1 MRFVPALIVALIVFP
16 VSSLLSQ
23 EPGARPSPYPERV
36 EVRRTAYGVPHILAQ
51 DLAALGFGM
60 AWVQLEDYGVRVAVN
75 LLRGR
80 GELAR
85 YFGRDSIESDFSWR
99 QSHASAAETYHR
111 LEQATRDLYTGFAA
125 GANRYIAM
133 HPEEFPAWM
142 PHDFTPQ
149 DVAALWIEETT
160 GPAARRFL
168 RAQSARRRMADSLQ
182 LLDAGSNAW
191 ALAPSRTT
199 SGRAILLR
207 NPHLNWRA
215 GYYEAHYT
223 VPGVINF
230 YGDSQVGYPL
240 YFNSGFNEHLGWA
253 TTNNNPDLE
262 EVYALD
268 VDPERPDHY
277 LFDGGSVALERVEVT
292 VQWKNGDGLSSETRE
307 FWRTPLGPVIDRREG
322 KVYVLRS
329 PEWGEHR
336 QTEQFL
342 RMMRAQSLEEWQA
355 AVRMRAH
362 SYSNLTYADR
372 DGNIFYLW
380 NATLPRRPLP
390 SGNDTAAIHVRSS
403 SQVWT
408 RIVPFD
414 SLPQLLNPKGGY
426 IQNVNDPFHF
436 TNLQAVLD
444 STRYPPP
451 DFPSPRL
458 RLRSQLSL
466 MLITQE
472 RKMSLDDVVRLK
484 HSYRMLAA
492 ERFKADLLAAVRA
505 SNPSFQVSEAAALLE
520 HWDDTV
526 SPDSRGSTLFAIWFR
541 RYFAPDSGDTRS
553 FSQRWNALVSTPWS
567 AARPLETPA
576 GLADPARAAEKFAWA
591 VEETT
596 RRYGSYDVAWGEVHR
611 VRLGDLDLPVGG
623 CSGFL
628 GCFRVLGFRD
638 APDGKQQVARGD
650 GWVLAVEFGRDGPR
664 AYSVLAY
671 GESAK
676 PDSPHHTDQ
685 AEMFTRGELKRVA
698 FTEADIA
705 AQLMR
710 SYRPGAGR

>member
-1 MRFVPALIVALIVFP
+1 MRIVSLVFGLFLLGAPAATA
-16 VSSLLSQ
+16 Q
-23 EPGARPSPYPERV
+23 DTRPYSERV
-36 EVRRTAYGVPHILAQ
+36 EIRRTAFGVPHILAE
-51 DLAALGFGM
+51 DLAALGYGM
-60 AWVQLEDYGVRVAVN
+60 AWIQLEDYGARVAVN

-85 YFGRDSIESDFSWR
+85 YFGRDSIESDFRFR
-99 QSHASAAETYHR
+99 QTHAGAIKAYHL
-111 LEQATRDLYTGFAA
+111 LEQDTRDLYRGFAA

-133 HPEEFPAWM
+133 HPGEFPAWM
-142 PHDFTPQ
+142 PHDFTPH
-149 DVAALWIEETT
+149 DVAALWVEETME
-160 GPAARRFL
+160 PAVRRFL
-168 RAQSARRRMADSLQ
+168 RAQGTRRRIADSLRQ
-182 LLDAGSNAW
+182 LDAGSNAW

-207 NPHLNWRA
+207 NPHLYWRA
-215 GYYEAHYT
+215 GYYEAHFT

-240 YFNSGFNEHLGWA
+240 FFNSGFNEHLGWA

-268 VDPERPDHY
+268 VDPARPDHY
-277 LFDGGSVALERVEVT
+277 LFDGGSVALERLELT
-292 VQWKNGDGLSSETRE
+292 VPWKNGAGLSSETRE
-307 FWRTPLGPVIDRREG
+307 FWRTPLGPVIDRGEG

-342 RMMRAQSLEEWQA
+342 RMMRARNLGEWQA

-362 SYSNLTYADR
+362 SYQNLTYADR

-390 SGNDTAAIHVRSS
+390 SGNDTAAIHVKSS
-403 SQVWT
+403 AQVWT
-408 RIVPFD
+408 WLVPFD

-426 IQNVNDPFHF
+426 IQNANDPFHF

-458 RLRSQLSL
+458 GLRSQLSL
-466 MLITQE
+466 KLITQM
-472 RKMSLDDVVRLK
+472 KKLSLEDVIRLK

-492 ERFKADLLAAVRA
+492 ERFKGELLAAVRA
-505 SNPSFQVSEAAALLE
+505 SDPPPSPGVMEAAALLE
-520 HWDDTV
+520 RWDDTV
-526 SPDSRGSTLFAIWFR
+526 SPESRGSTLFEVWFW
-541 RYFAPDSGDTRS
+541 RYLAPDSGDTRPL
-553 FSQRWNALVSTPWS
+553 RDRERDLITTPWS

-576 GLADPARAAEKFAWA
+576 GLADAERAARSFAWA
-591 VEETT
+591 VEETA

-623 CSGFL
+623 CSGSL
-628 GCFRVLGFRD
+628 GCFRVLGYRD

-664 AYSVLAY
+664 AYSILAY
-671 GESAK
+671 GESSN

-698 FTEADIA
+698 FTEAEIA
-705 AQLMR
+705 AQLVR
-710 SYRPGAGR
+710 SYRPGQ

>member
-1 MRFVPALIVALIVFP
+1 
-16 VSSLLSQ
+16 
-23 EPGARPSPYPERV
+23 
-36 EVRRTAYGVPHILAQ
+36 
-51 DLAALGFGM
+51 
-60 AWVQLEDYGVRVAVN
+60 VAVN

-85 YFGRDSIESDFSWR
+85 YFGRDSIESDFRFR
-99 QSHASAAETYHR
+99 QTHATATESYHL
-111 LEQATRDLYTGFAA
+111 LEQDTRELYSGFAA
-125 GANRYIAM
+125 GVNRYIAM
-133 HPEEFPAWM
+133 HPEEFPSWM
-142 PHDFTPQ
+142 PHHFTPH
-149 DVAALWIEETT
+149 DVAALWVEETME
-160 GPAARRFL
+160 
-168 RAQSARRRMADSLQ
+168 RASRQFSRAHGARRRMADSLLQ
-182 LLDAGSNAW
+182 LGAGSNAW

-215 GYYEAHYT
+215 GYYEAQIT

-230 YGDSQVGYPL
+230 YGDFRIGYPL
-240 YFNSGFNEHLGWA
+240 YFNGGFNEHLGWA

-268 VDPERPDHY
+268 VVPDSPDHY

-292 VQWKNGDGLSSETRE
+292 IRWKNGDGLSSETRE
-307 FWRTPLGPVIDRREG
+307 FWRTPLGPVIDRGEG

-342 RMMRAQSLEEWQA
+342 RMMRARSLEEWQA
-355 AVRMRAH
+355 AFRMRAQ
-362 SYSNLTYADR
+362 SYSNFTYADR
-372 DGNIFYLW
+372 DGNIFFLW

-390 SGNDTAAIHVRSS
+390 SGNDTAAIEVQSS
-403 SQVWT
+403 AHIWN

-426 IQNVNDPFHF
+426 IQNANDPFHL
-436 TNLQAVLD
+436 TNLQAPLD
-444 STRYPPP
+444 SVHYPPP

-458 RLRSQLSL
+458 GLRSQLSL
-466 MLITQE
+466 KLISEQ
-472 RKMSLDDVVRLK
+472 KKLSLEDIVRLK

-492 ERFKADLLAAVRA
+492 ERYKGDLLAAVRA
-505 SNPSFQVSEAAALLE
+505 SNPSPRVSEAAALLE
-520 HWDDTV
+520 RWDNTV
-526 SPDSRGSTLFAIWFR
+526 SPESRGSTLFEVWVR
-541 RYFAPDSGDTRS
+541 RYMTPDSGDTRPM
-553 FSQRWNALVSTPWS
+553 RERERELITTPWS

-576 GLADPARAAEKFAWA
+576 GLADTERAAAAFSWA

-596 RRYGSYDVAWGEVHR
+596 RRFGSYDVAWGEVHR

-623 CSGFL
+623 CSGSL
-628 GCFRVLGFRD
+628 GCFRVLWFED
-638 APDGKQQVARGD
+638 APDGKQQVAGGD
-650 GWVLAVEFGRDGPR
+650 GWVLAVEFGRTGPR

-671 GESAK
+671 GETSN

-685 AEMFTRGELKRVA
+685 AEMFARGELKRVA
-698 FTEADIA
+698 FTEEEIA
-705 AQLMR
+705 AQLIR
-710 SYRPGAGR
+710 SYRPGQ